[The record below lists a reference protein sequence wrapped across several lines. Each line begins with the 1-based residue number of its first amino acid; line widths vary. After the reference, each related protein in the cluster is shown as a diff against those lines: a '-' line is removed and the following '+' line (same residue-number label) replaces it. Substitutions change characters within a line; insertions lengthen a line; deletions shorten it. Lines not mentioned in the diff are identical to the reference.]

1 MQKNILVVLI
11 FLITSYSQVE
21 AQTTINVTSHS
32 ASING
37 IVYDYSIGEMTMIS
51 TERASNL
58 IVTQGILQPNSRT
71 SKTDEVISK
80 IDFVDFVKVYPNPTS
95 NILFIE
101 LTDTENATFQ
111 LFDALGK
118 ILVDTK
124 SIGMKSR
131 IDLSAFA
138 IGNYNLVVKN
148 DTNQTQKMSF
158 KILKKTK

>member
-1 MQKNILVVLI
+1 MQKNIFVGLI

-58 IVTQGILQPNSRT
+58 IVTQGILQPNSKT

-101 LTDTENATFQ
+101 LIDIENATFQ

-138 IGNYNLVVKN
+138 IGNYYLVVKN

-158 KILKKTK
+158 KIQKTK

>member
-158 KILKKTK
+158 KIQKTK